1 MAQNIHIHYPG
12 QSLWTY
18 VVCPD
23 DLCMTKRTDVCVW
36 GGEEVDGC
44 NGLKMYMGKGKRQH
58 EKWKAIKDQL

>member
-1 MAQNIHIHYPG
+1 M
-12 QSLWTY
+12 
-18 VVCPD
+18 VCPD